1 MMLAVLPFDPSAG
14 PTPRLGE
21 LPEPVAGPGEVLV
34 RVRATALNRADLLQM
49 RGLYPPPPGESE
61 VPGLECAGEVAALG
75 DGVADWRI
83 GERVMALL
91 AGGGHAERVAVPAGQ
106 LMRIPGRLT
115 WEQAAALPE
124 AALTSW
130 TNLRIEGGLEAG
142 QSVLIT
148 AAASGVGTFAVQ
160 LARELGA
167 RVLVAGRDPERLE
180 RLRPLGAEHCLPLD
194 DELTRR
200 AREAAGGDGVDLV
213 LDLAG
218 GNWLPA
224 ALAALRPRGRL
235 VLVGILAGARAEIDL
250 ADVLRRRL
258 QLVGSVLRA
267 RSRAE
272 KAELVAGF
280 MSFAGP
286 RLAAGALRPVIDR
299 VMPFSRIAE
308 AYATMARGGLF
319 GKLVL
324 RLDG

>member
-1 MMLAVLPFDPSAG
+1 MLAVLPFDPSAG

-130 TNLRIEGGLEAG
+130 TNLRVEGGLEAG